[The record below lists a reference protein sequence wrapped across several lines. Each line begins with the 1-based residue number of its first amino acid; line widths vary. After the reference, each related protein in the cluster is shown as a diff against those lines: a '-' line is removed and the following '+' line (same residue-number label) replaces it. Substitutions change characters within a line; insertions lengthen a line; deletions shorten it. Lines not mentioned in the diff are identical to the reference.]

1 MTKTIKSV
9 LAACIVFAMA
19 APTDAGAGTF
29 MFLGRNTFANMF
41 GTNGTGLTL
50 SLDAF
55 QAATFAAAGTPSPG
69 ALVVGTNYTQA
80 QCWFGFGSTNSFQFS
95 SPDAKRVAASGAV
108 TMNWFEFCTT
118 FASFTETL
126 TFSASWSALQ
136 DLTAR
141 RKGASRSEYG
151 SVVNDSSYDETVAA
165 ATVAG
170 GYLVSPAFGT
180 VSPGGGHVGVAR
192 EHAVQ
197 INMP

>member
-1 MTKTIKSV
+1 MQTIKSALFACV
-9 LAACIVFAMA
+9 CLAAFA
-19 APTDAGAGTF
+19 APTAIAGTF
-29 MFLGRNTFANMF
+29 TFLGQNEFATML
-41 GTNGTGLTL
+41 GTNGIGLTL

-55 QAATFAAAGTPSPG
+55 QTATAAVSRAASAG

-80 QCWFGFGSTNSFQFS
+80 QCWFGFGSTDSFKFS
-95 SPDAKRVAASGAV
+95 SPDAKHVTASGAV

-126 TFSASWSALQ
+126 TFSSSWSALQ

-151 SVVNDSSYDETVAA
+151 SVVNDSSYDEIVGA

-170 GYLVSPAFGT
+170 GYIVSPAFGT
-180 VSPGGGHVGVAR
+180 VSPGSGLVGQAR
-192 EHAVQ
+192 EHSVR
-197 INMP
+197 IITP